1 MEHAPNELAVTLVRA
16 RGLLAMD
23 QVTNERTN
31 QRVYSL
37 PVIET
42 PPRNRSKRTPP
53 EARNTPPEARSRLGG
68 VFSSDL
74 LGFDGSFTFT
84 WSIARIETHASRA
97 GAGFGVRDQ
106 DDARNSKDPLAR
118 HSRA

>member
-31 QRVYSL
+31 QRVYSR

-42 PPRNRSKRTPP
+42 PPMSLVKEHLPTRETPP
-53 EARNTPPEARSRLGG
+53 PRRDRVSGG
-68 VFSSDL
+68 VLFR
-74 LGFDGSFTFT
+74 FV
-84 WSIARIETHASRA
+84 
-97 GAGFGVRDQ
+97 GV
-106 DDARNSKDPLAR
+106 
-118 HSRA
+118 